1 MKYSTCTVTTQQHEK
16 FLAESRQISSL
27 LEMRRDMDMLIE
39 SACNTMPLAEQK
51 QAKRLYLEWKNIGY
65 MLNEAQLKPEQI
77 NQVFRSAEEQMS
89 ATGANRT
96 VVGKVADVGGS
107 IASGLARVR
116 DAISST
122 GPVSGFDV
130 GFDTIQGKLL
140 SAAGGEAGAVG
151 KALQKYKEIGAKY
164 PVTQK
169 VIYTGL
175 IMLSGLSAAG
185 AGGIAIVAGIKTL
198 DGLLKGKKFST
209 AVMDSLPGA
218 ALSWIMQHLPSNTV
232 PEVRAAEPPA
242 GVTPASVTPEYSD
255 SPETPP
261 FTPPSEVPAEPEVGS
276 TTGGGEIAPEPDL
289 TDYVVKPGDTL
300 SGIAQ
305 KNSMSVDDIMKVNP
319 QITNPND
326 LADGEHINLPAA
338 TGAKTYAGGVGTASD
353 TAGKVARGAYTPS
366 RYGIKEAAYT
376 LTVLPYAKL
385 VDVNRTAQAIK
396 ENASWEYHPTYVHL
410 SHAGVRNVFENTA
423 GLHTYLIEAGF
434 WKNVGSAIGKGAK
447 AVAGGLEKAGQFA
460 GKVGRNV
467 TNKVTADKLMMNWK
481 VAGKPTDSSLLL
493 KFLLNQGVSRQVIS
507 AVYKKMG
514 IPVTN
519 VTPEPFDISK
529 YPLPGSLK
537 THMGNPALLKSIDA
551 LLTKSAATPS
561 ATASSTNRAAM
572 PQVTEAGFLSGLGSV
587 VRSALRGHTPDP
599 LYNTPQGREK
609 VYAQTLVHKLN
620 TQLTADKVNSTNI
633 TWQYMIDFLSKT
645 VPATPSIVQDIA
657 QDLDRK
663 VNKSAGALTD
673 FNSVINATNRNAT
686 KTIINQMILQT
697 VSQTLQ
703 GRVAKTPPQYP
714 IPDSLLSVAASDQGR
729 KQIIAA
735 IDKILIT

>member
-1 MKYSTCTVTTQQHEK
+1 MKNSYSRITTHQHEK
-16 FLAESRQISSL
+16 FLAESRQLSSL

-51 QAKRLYLEWKNIGY
+51 HAKRLYLEWKNIGY
-65 MLNEAQLKPEQI
+65 MLNEAQLTPEQI
-77 NQVFRSAEEQMS
+77 SQIFHSAEEQMS

-96 VVGKVADVGGS
+96 VVGKVADVGSS

-116 DAISST
+116 DVISST

-151 KALQKYKEIGAKY
+151 KALQKYKEIGEKY

-242 GVTPASVTPEYSD
+242 GVAPEPGDSYDIPPITPPGGVPPEPSD
-255 SPETPP
+255 SY
-261 FTPPSEVPAEPEVGS
+261 EVPPGPQVGS

-289 TDYVVKPGDTL
+289 KDYVIKRGDTL

-305 KNSMSVDDIMKVNP
+305 KNNMSVDDIMKVNP

-326 LADGEHINLPAA
+326 LADGEHINIPTA

-353 TAGKVARGAYTPS
+353 TAGKVASGVYTPS

-376 LTVLPYAKL
+376 LTVLPYNQL

-410 SHAGVRNVFENTA
+410 SHAGVENVFENSA
-423 GLHTYLIEAGF
+423 GLQNYLLEAGF
-434 WKNVGSAIGKGAK
+434 FSGLGNLVGKGAK
-447 AVAGGLEKAGQFA
+447 AVAGGLEKAGKFA
-460 GKVGRNV
+460 GKVGHSMA
-467 TNKVTADKLMMNWK
+467 NKVTADKLMMNWK
-481 VAGKPTDSSLLL
+481 VANKPTDSKELA
-493 KFLLNQGVSRQVIS
+493 KFLQSQGINDTIIK
-507 AVYKKMG
+507 AIYKKMG
-514 IPVTN
+514 IPGVRVSAKKTTTDPGKKQKIEPTLAPKSSKQQPAGLKTSMD
-519 VTPEPFDISK
+519 VLQYLKDTPE
-529 YPLPGSLK
+529 
-537 THMGNPALLKSIDA
+537 LKS
-551 LLTKSAATPS
+551 
-561 ATASSTNRAAM
+561 
-572 PQVTEAGFLSGLGSV
+572 E
-587 VRSALRGHTPDP
+587 
-599 LYNTPQGREK
+599 
-609 VYAQTLVHKLN
+609 
-620 TQLTADKVNSTNI
+620 
-633 TWQYMIDFLSKT
+633 
-645 VPATPSIVQDIA
+645 
-657 QDLDRK
+657 
-663 VNKSAGALTD
+663 
-673 FNSVINATNRNAT
+673 
-686 KTIINQMILQT
+686 TI
-697 VSQTLQ
+697 
-703 GRVAKTPPQYP
+703 K
-714 IPDSLLSVAASDQGR
+714 
-729 KQIIAA
+729 A
-735 IDKILIT
+735 IDKILEKL